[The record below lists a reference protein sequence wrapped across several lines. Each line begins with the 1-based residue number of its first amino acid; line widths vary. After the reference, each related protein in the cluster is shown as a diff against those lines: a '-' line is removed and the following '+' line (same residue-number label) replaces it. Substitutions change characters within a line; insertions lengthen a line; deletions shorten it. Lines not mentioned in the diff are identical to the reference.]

1 MYGTR
6 VAFTSGMHKE
16 NLSRQ
21 APWAPPV
28 ATLRLTRGSSAQAVW
43 VTEGRPGASPLTIGS
58 DPTCDWAIRAANV
71 PARALYILV
80 DERGVYAHSGP
91 EGQVRFNGRQ
101 LGRAWRRVK
110 SVARFDI
117 GLARIEIEIS
127 ERLFLAEPDA
137 APGAPTDPDQSGV
150 RPSFLPRPVQV
161 PTEKRRSLR
170 ERLSRNSPPEAATVL
185 DRAPRSARRWW
196 RYVLAAL
203 GTACAYFAWLLVL
216 DG

>member
-1 MYGTR
+1 
-6 VAFTSGMHKE
+6 MHKE
-16 NLSRQ
+16 NFSRP

-28 ATLRLTRGSSAQAVW
+28 ATLRLTQGSAAQAVW
-43 VTEGRPGASPLTIGS
+43 VAEGRPGASPLIIGS

-101 LGRAWRRVK
+101 LGRAWRPVK

-117 GLARIEIEIS
+117 GLASIEIEVS
-127 ERLFLAEPDA
+127 ERLFLAEPEA
-137 APGAPTDPDQSGV
+137 VRGAPTDPDQSGV
-150 RPSFLPRPVQV
+150 RPSLLPRPVQV
-161 PTEKRRSLR
+161 PPEKRRSLR
-170 ERLSRNSPPEAATVL
+170 ERLSRNSFPEVATVL
-185 DRAPRSARRWW
+185 GRAPRSSRRWW
-196 RYVLAAL
+196 HYVLAAL
-203 GTACAYFAWLLVL
+203 ATAITYLSWLLVL